1 MSIICKVDRIAL
13 QSDMHQSTQ
22 IVEVR
27 GEAVR
32 QALRLVPPL
41 PHEEQGP
48 ADHADQDLS
57 GPAEEHQQTALPWE
71 VQSSNSM
78 SSMQEGA
85 LWYSLSVSRCVRDR
99 VRLSYHVLD
108 LVQQQCLVLVSLLER
123 FQAYAQGQ
131 IRIDLD

>member
-22 IVEVR
+22 IVKVR

-32 QALRLVPPL
+32 QALRLVQPL
-41 PHEEQGP
+41 LHEEQGL
-48 ADHADQDLS
+48 ADHEEQD
-57 GPAEEHQQTALPWE
+57 QTALPWE

-78 SSMQEGA
+78 SPRQAGA
-85 LWYSLSVSRCVRDR
+85 LGYSLSVSRCVRDR